1 MLKRGSVAF
10 RTTSCSRASAV
21 TVPVS
26 EASSCAAANRSGSP
40 SRSTSACGRA
50 GSRSAKVIRSKK
62 SRRCAIDP
70 TAPPTPP
77 VPTTRIR
84 TGAASHAG
92 SLRRVED
99 LTREG
104 IDELLREEIVGRIG
118 CHAGGETYVVP
129 VIYAYDGEAFYAYS
143 IEGKKIRM
151 MRENPSVG
159 FEVDRYEGP
168 GRWRSV
174 IVQGKYEE
182 LDGADAER
190 ARSLLAEKF
199 ADVSRGPRAATEG
212 PAPVAFRIRISEI
225 SGRRRGA

>member
-10 RTTSCSRASAV
+10 RTASCSRASSV
-21 TVPVS
+21 TAAVS

-40 SRSTSACGRA
+40 SPSTSACGRV

-62 SRRCAIDP
+62 SRRCAIGP
-70 TAPPTPP
+70 TAAPTPP

-84 TGAASHAG
+84 TGG
-92 SLRRVED
+92 SLSCRRFRRVEE
-99 LTREG
+99 LTREA

-118 CHAGGETYVVP
+118 CHAEGETYVVP

-174 IVQGKYEE
+174 IAQGEYEE
-182 LDGADAER
+182 LEGADAE
-190 ARSLLAEKF
+190 
-199 ADVSRGPRAATEG
+199 
-212 PAPVAFRIRISEI
+212 
-225 SGRRRGA
+225 

>member
-1 MLKRGSVAF
+1 M
-10 RTTSCSRASAV
+10 
-21 TVPVS
+21 
-26 EASSCAAANRSGSP
+26 
-40 SRSTSACGRA
+40 
-50 GSRSAKVIRSKK
+50 
-62 SRRCAIDP
+62 
-70 TAPPTPP
+70 
-77 VPTTRIR
+77 
-84 TGAASHAG
+84 
-92 SLRRVED
+92 ED

-129 VIYAYDGEAFYAYS
+129 VIYAYDGEALYAYS

-174 IVQGKYEE
+174 IAQGEYEE

-190 ARSLLAEKF
+190 ARSLLAAKF
-199 ADVSRGPRAATEG
+199 AGVARGPRAAPDG
-212 PAPVAFRIRISEI
+212 GVPVAFRIRIRELT
-225 SGRRRGA
+225 GRRRGS